1 MSNFEIRWAL
11 LDKLHSGGTFMIG
24 LTHEGEITNFLE
36 EFFGQ
41 YNRKV
46 LVNMGENIDR
56 NVEAKHHQHL
66 FLT

>member
-1 MSNFEIRWAL
+1 
-11 LDKLHSGGTFMIG
+11 MIG